1 MSSNVSDVNP
11 KVLKLSSEV
20 SECKPLIAAIS
31 TEATQES
38 ALEEL
43 LNKVTTK
50 WGDVEF
56 QCVSYK
62 ESKDTFILG
71 GIEAGAYTPPLFGS
85 T

>member
-1 MSSNVSDVNP
+1 MNRF
-11 KVLKLSSEV
+11 
-20 SECKPLIAAIS
+20 
-31 TEATQES
+31 QEMYFKFN
-38 ALEEL
+38 LRRC
-43 LNKVTTK
+43 NKVTTK

>member
-1 MSSNVSDVNP
+1 VD
-11 KVLKLSSEV
+11 
-20 SECKPLIAAIS
+20 ECKPLIAGIS

-62 ESKDTFILG
+62 VGRCRFTLSNPVLKLESAY
-71 GIEAGAYTPPLFGS
+71 GIISA
-85 T
+85 